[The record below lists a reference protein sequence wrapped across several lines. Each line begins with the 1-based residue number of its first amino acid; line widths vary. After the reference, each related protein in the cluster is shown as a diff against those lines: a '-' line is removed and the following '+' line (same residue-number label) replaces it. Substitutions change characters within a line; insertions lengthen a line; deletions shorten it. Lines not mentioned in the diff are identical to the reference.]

1 MIPEATTVSGSR
13 IFVNENAGVELPPR
27 EIVGH
32 EAFHFWRKSGAA
44 EEYKNTVLEELR
56 FTSPAFQKFQSDIAE
71 AYLGTQADLS
81 DAVQYAKLLEEL
93 LAYIS
98 GKIHEGSRDDEL
110 RPMFRD
116 YDAVVRAWQRLV
128 RQLTG
133 GYREAMNPSR

>member
-27 EIVGH
+27 EIAGH

-71 AYLGTQADLS
+71 AYLGTPADLS

-128 RQLTG
+128 RQMTG
-133 GYREAMNPSR
+133 GYRDAMNPSR